1 MNKIQIIVPS
11 YLSKSFNCPHCKAYS
26 AMKWDNQYYSAN
38 YFLKDC
44 SLSTCQLCDKYSVWV
59 GEEMIYP
66 KKILVDD
73 PNYDLPDDI
82 KKDYLEAAK
91 IISDSPRGAAA
102 LLRLATE
109 KLIDHIKPGGES
121 LFIKIG
127 KLVKEEGLNEKLQ
140 KSLDV
145 VRVVGNNA
153 VHPGQIN
160 SKDNAEVVLKLF
172 KIINFIADKMITE
185 PKEIDCLF
193 NENTSENEKES
204 IVKRD
209 LKK

>member
-102 LLRLATE
+102 LLRLATK